1 LGIVFSFGFWQK
13 WLFGFGLY
21 LVVFG
26 LIMALFGQS
35 SLMNFVFNN
44 QIDSVFWG
52 SRELSA
58 AAAEFQ
64 VFVYGVLG
72 ATIVGWGV
80 FLAFIA
86 HYPFKAREPWAWNCV
101 AIGVVMWFVVDTLVS
116 IRFGVGFNV
125 MVNIVFLSLALL
137 PLLFTRRNFRKTDT
151 T

>member
-1 LGIVFSFGFWQK
+1 MFSFGFWQK

-35 SLMNFVFNN
+35 RLMNFVFNN
-44 QIDSVFWG
+44 QINPAFW
-52 SRELSA
+52 SSTELSA

-64 VFVYGVLG
+64 AFIYGVLG

-86 HYPFKAREPWAWNCV
+86 RYPFKAREPWAWNCV
-101 AIGVVMWFVVDTLVS
+101 AIGVVMWFVVDTFVS

-125 MVNIVFLSLALL
+125 MVNIVFLSLALF
-137 PLLFTRRNFRKTDT
+137 PLLFTRTHFRETNAT
-151 T
+151 RP